1 METEEDIIPEEPIE
15 QDTRVDIDAVT
26 MAVCEKCGCEID
38 VEGID
43 SFAEVE
49 CPDCSERVTVPA
61 KLGPFLLTSML
72 GAGGMGAV
80 YVAKDEALG
89 RQVAI
94 KVMLKELG
102 EDAEFIAAFK
112 REAQAAA
119 KINHPNICQIYS
131 FGTEKGQP
139 YIVMELITG
148 KPFDKL
154 VEVTKNLDQ
163 GLVMQVGHDVA
174 KGLAAANDE
183 KMIHGDIKPEN
194 ILLDEKFTAKV
205 VDFGIASVAGQ
216 GSEGI
221 WGTPYYIAPEKIL
234 RQKPD
239 GRSDMYSLGATLY
252 HALAGRPPFEGA
264 TPIDVVKKRLDQDP
278 RPLSSIRKDLKPE
291 VCRVI
296 ERMLQREPG
305 KRHPTYAS
313 LVSDLAKCVQICGG
327 RKKSLSK
334 LKKSGRIVLT
344 KRSQS
349 ATARSAA
356 PKAAAPNSAPKI
368 RVAKKTI
375 SVTSSSSS
383 SSASRG
389 SPSQSTLRAKATPK
403 KPPSKAPLV
412 LFLLLLVAAT
422 LGGGGYYLMDQR
434 KKKLEVRRKFFA
446 YQNALA
452 DIGTEMTTA
461 TNLVKSV
468 YKTVKSTA
476 EYGPMASNAVK
487 VVLGEE
493 LVHPIPV
500 VAAEPE
506 PAPADKP
513 VATNAPAIP
522 AAAPKPP
529 PKTQV
534 TRDSSGRDAPAGIGR
549 RDPPAAVKEE
559 PKPPP
564 APAATTPVPV
574 AVEAPEPPED
584 EPIIKKL
591 ARKVIDSCIVLHDQL
606 TSARGALAKATTAYE
621 EGRDSRDPI
630 VAAEKLA
637 AIKNIVLN
645 LETLKKNVKTVATR
659 VKKEYEALDGMR
671 EDFVKREAERVQAE
685 ADAEKAR
692 LARLEA
698 ERIEEEHLALVSVEQ
713 DLVTSAHSG
722 ALELYKLN
730 SYADGVAI
738 LKAQANTLTTDEAK
752 KSMSDHL
759 EQGKLLVEM
768 KIYLAKQLTAN
779 PYAWGWIQS
788 GRAIDVVKADVKSIT
803 TRTGK
808 YTWEEV
814 TVKQMLHFFIKYIK
828 DGALSQKILGRH
840 NLAAAIYCHVNGGA
854 KVAASY
860 KATALEKDTK
870 LGPLA
875 SRVLPPDDN
884 PF

>member
-1 METEEDIIPEEPIE
+1 METEEDMLQEEPVE

-43 SFAEVE
+43 SFDEVE

-61 KLGPFLLTSML
+61 KLGPFLLTRML

-148 KPFDKL
+148 KQFDEL
-154 VEVTKNLDQ
+154 VEGTKNLEQ
-163 GLVMQVGHDVA
+163 GLVMQVAHDVA
-174 KGLAAANDE
+174 QGLAAANDE
-183 KMIHGDIKPEN
+183 QLIHGDIKPEN
-194 ILLDEKFTAKV
+194 ILLDEKLTAKV

-264 TPIDVVKKRLDQDP
+264 TPVDVVKMRLEHAP
-278 RPLSSIRKDLKPE
+278 KPLSSIRKDLKPE

-313 LVSDLAKCVQICGG
+313 LISDLRKCVKLCGG
-327 RKKSLSK
+327 RKKSLSE
-334 LKKSGRIVLT
+334 LNKSGRLFLT
-344 KRSQS
+344 KRSKY
-349 ATARSAA
+349 ATSRSAA
-356 PKAAAPNSAPKI
+356 PQAAAPNSAPTF

-375 SVTSSSSS
+375 SVTSSS
-383 SSASRG
+383 ASG
-389 SPSQSTLRAKATPK
+389 TSPARSTLQAKATPK
-403 KPPSKAPLV
+403 KPPSKAPLFIFLA
-412 LFLLLLVAAT
+412 LFAAAT
-422 LGGGGYYLMDQR
+422 LGGGGYYLADKR
-434 KKKLEVRRKFFA
+434 KKELNVRRRDFA
-446 YQNALA
+446 YQKAIV

-468 YKTVKSTA
+468 YKTVKLTA

-493 LVHPIPV
+493 LIHPIPV
-500 VAAEPE
+500 IAAEGKPAAIKAPANAAVAPK
-506 PAPADKP
+506 PAPAPKSQP
-513 VATNAPAIP
+513 VL
-522 AAAPKPP
+522 
-529 PKTQV
+529 
-534 TRDSSGRDAPAGIGR
+534 DSSGREAPAGIGG
-549 RDPPAAVKEE
+549 PAAKEN
-559 PKPPP
+559 PPP
-564 APAATTPVPV
+564 APVAPPV
-574 AVEAPEPPED
+574 AVEAAEPPED
-584 EPIIKKL
+584 EPMIKKL

-606 TSARGALAKATTAYE
+606 VGAREALTKAATVAE
-621 EGRDSRDPI
+621 EAVASKDPI
-630 VAAEKLA
+630 VAGEKLA
-637 AIKNIVLN
+637 AIKKIVLD
-645 LETLKKNVKTVATR
+645 LETAKKNVKTIATR
-659 VKKEYEALDGMR
+659 AKREHEAVDGMR
-671 EDFVKREAERVQAE
+671 ADFVKREADRAQ
-685 ADAEKAR
+685 ADADADKAR
-692 LARLEA
+692 LAALA
-698 ERIEEEHLALVSVEQ
+698 AQQVEEERLALVEAEK

-722 ALELYKLN
+722 AMSLYKMN

-738 LKAQANTLTTDEAK
+738 LKAQAKTLTTDEAK

-768 KIYLAKQLTAN
+768 KIYLAKQLTAV
-779 PYAWGWIQS
+779 PLSWGWIQG
-788 GRAIDVVKADVKSIT
+788 GRGVDIVKADLKTIT

-808 YTWEEV
+808 HTWKEV
-814 TVKQMLHFFIKYIK
+814 KVRQMLYFFGKYMNNP
-828 DGALSQKILGRH
+828 ALSQKKLGRL

-860 KATALEKDTK
+860 KSTAVLRDPKLEI
-870 LGPLA
+870 LA
-875 SRVLPPDDN
+875 ARVLPPEEDQ
-884 PF
+884 F